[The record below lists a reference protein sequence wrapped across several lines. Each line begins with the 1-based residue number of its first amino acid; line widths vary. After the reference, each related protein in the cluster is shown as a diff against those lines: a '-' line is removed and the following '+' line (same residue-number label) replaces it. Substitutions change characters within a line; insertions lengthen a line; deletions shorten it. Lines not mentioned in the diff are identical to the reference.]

1 MLHVKQMLVSLENSI
16 LNDLTALFY
25 LPERWLASS
34 AKLKTEAQVLKH
46 RLDALAVKLK
56 VSHVADK
63 PPGWLGSVMLTI
75 YCTLQPPKN
84 GTVILT
90 ETIRACSVYSGLI

>member
-1 MLHVKQMLVSLENSI
+1 MSLENSI

-25 LPERWLASS
+25 LPECWLASS

-63 PPGWLGSVMLTI
+63 PPGWLGSVMLTV
-75 YCTLQPPKN
+75 YCTSPKECYGHSHQNHTCLQCLLQSDINP
-84 GTVILT
+84 
-90 ETIRACSVYSGLI
+90 